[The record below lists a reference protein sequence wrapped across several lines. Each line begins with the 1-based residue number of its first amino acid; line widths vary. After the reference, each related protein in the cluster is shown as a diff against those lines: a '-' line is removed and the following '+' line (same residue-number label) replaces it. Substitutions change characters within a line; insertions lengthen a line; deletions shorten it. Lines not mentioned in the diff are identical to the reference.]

1 MKKVKLVLFQLIA
14 IFFLVNGIKKIYF
27 AVYSDEMDCVL
38 KFMKNTEVD
47 CWDETKSG
55 RIMVFINDIYLFPL
69 YTFLAI
75 VIIILILNLVL
86 KFSWKTTITVFIL
99 SFFLIWCI
107 QSSFVNPVLNSLG
120 RIFSDNLLYK
130 YVIESLTYTVIGIV
144 FLLLSIKTGK
154 EDKEI
159 NQGRNAKNLVEQT

>member
-14 IFFLVNGIKKIYF
+14 IFFLVNGVKKVYF
-27 AVYSDEMDCVL
+27 AIHSDEMDCVL
-38 KFMKNTEVD
+38 RFVKNTEVD
-47 CWDETKSG
+47 CWDESKNG

-69 YTFLAI
+69 YVFLATVI
-75 VIIILILNLVL
+75 VVMILNLAQRFPL
-86 KFSWKTTITVFIL
+86 KTTITVFIL

-107 QSSFVNPVLNSLG
+107 QSGFVNPVLNSFGGL
-120 RIFSDNLLYK
+120 FSDNLLYK
-130 YVIESLTYTVIGIV
+130 YIIESFTYTVIGIV

-159 NQGRNAKNLVEQT
+159 NQGRNAKNLVEQI